1 MAYWLG
7 RCLELVVEAIW
18 HSSSMMPK
26 HSARHIK
33 KLFNSLFAEPKH
45 KHLCYTSKKRL
56 LAVYCA
62 KMLLARKLALKVT
75 LLVPFVP
82 FVLTTARMQADG
94 LQTALMP
101 TWKERNKLAY
111 TMTSLSESASC
122 FVQLV
127 KTAN

>member
-1 MAYWLG
+1 MT
-7 RCLELVVEAIW
+7 
-18 HSSSMMPK
+18 PK

-33 KLFNSLFAEPKH
+33 KLFNSLFVEPKH
-45 KHLCYTSKKRL
+45 KHLCYTLKKRL
-56 LAVYCA
+56 LAAYCA

-75 LLVPFVP
+75 LPVPFVP

-101 TWKERNKLAY
+101 TWKERNKLAS
-111 TMTSLSESASC
+111 TTTSLSESASC